1 MATLNSYK
9 LMAVTCSSII
19 QRKLN
24 AAFPWQH
31 FQYFI
36 SNSNNT
42 FNVLMSLK
50 ITHVAKQNAENIVTC
65 FHSNN
70 GSVNTPQ
77 CTIIHIIAILFD
89 HLHNYT
95 FFQQDSAKAH
105 TANNSMPCLERFATR
120 IVRRGL
126 LPPHFPDLNLR
137 DFYLLGMWT
146 MRILVT
152 VTMKTIWKERQS
164 TYKAIW

>member
-1 MATLNSYK
+1 VNPSLHYNGNTQQL
-9 LMAVTCSSII
+9 AVTCSSII
-19 QRKLN
+19 ERKLN
-24 AAFPWQH
+24 ATFPWQH

-36 SNSNNT
+36 ANSNNK

-50 ITHVAKQNAENIVTC
+50 ITHVAKQNAENTVRC

-105 TANNSMPCLERFATR
+105 IANNSVPCFREICYQNTKK
-120 IVRRGL
+120 G
-126 LPPHFPDLNLR
+126 
-137 DFYLLGMWT
+137 
-146 MRILVT
+146 T
-152 VTMKTIWKERQS
+152 VAS
-164 TYKAIW
+164 TFSRP